1 MEALTIVAG
10 SLLFGL
16 IFLIASERQISNS
29 RKHRT
34 HDHDHD
40 HDPFPSGKSSTFS
53 EDYSDIFPPKRGKTS
68 RVKKIPDLDYGSFM
82 DNNFPVFD
90 ERESHRRSGSKRQ
103 SPITSYLNFMTIAI
117 LVFLLLKYLEVI

>member
-16 IFLIASERQISNS
+16 ILLIASERQISNS

-40 HDPFPSGKSSTFS
+40 PFPPGKSSAFS
-53 EDYSDIFPPKRGKTS
+53 EDYSDIFHPKRGKTS

-90 ERESHRRSGSKRQ
+90 EKDSPRRSSGSKRQ

-117 LVFLLLKYLEVI
+117 LVFLLLKYFEII